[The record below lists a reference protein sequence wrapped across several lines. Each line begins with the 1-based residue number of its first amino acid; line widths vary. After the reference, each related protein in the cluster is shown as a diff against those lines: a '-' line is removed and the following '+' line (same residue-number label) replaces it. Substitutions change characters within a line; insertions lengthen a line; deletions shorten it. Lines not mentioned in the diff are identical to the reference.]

1 MNRMELH
8 KTAAYVNKGDI
19 APALKAYAGG
29 LGGNLAGTIIGQ
41 YGPGLAIGAG
51 SGLVANKIFGVP
63 DEDSLALAG
72 GGMLLG
78 GLAGGI
84 GGGLF
89 GVKKGLGWGG
99 VPGTWGNSLKYV
111 GHGMGGTLGG
121 AAGLGAL
128 GAGIGALVSDDKE
141 QGALKGGILGAI
153 PGALI
158 GGPLGYLRS
167 VHKMRGL

>member
-1 MNRMELH
+1 MNRTELH
-8 KTAAYVNKGDI
+8 KAAAYVNRGDI
-19 APALKAYAGG
+19 APALKAYVGG
-29 LGGNLAGTIIGQ
+29 TGGSLLGGALGQ
-41 YGPGLAIGAG
+41 YGPGLALGAG
-51 SGLVANKIFGVP
+51 AGLAANQLFGVP
-63 DEDSLALAG
+63 EENALALAG

-78 GLAGGI
+78 GLAGGV

-99 VPGTWGNSLKYV
+99 VPGTWGNSLKYM

-128 GAGIGALVSDDKE
+128 GAGIGTLVSDDKE